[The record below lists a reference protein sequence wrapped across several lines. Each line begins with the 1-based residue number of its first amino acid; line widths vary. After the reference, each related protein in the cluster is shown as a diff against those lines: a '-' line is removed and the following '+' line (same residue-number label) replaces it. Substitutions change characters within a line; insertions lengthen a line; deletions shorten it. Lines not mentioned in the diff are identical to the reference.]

1 MVFVGDVHGN
11 IKQFLRILEKYPD
24 EKVLQVGDM
33 GVGFRGVRLPK
44 LADNHCFFA
53 GNHDCPSLC
62 AAHPNSVGRFGIW
75 ENVFFVSGGFS
86 VDAAYR
92 MPGVTWWA
100 DEQLSWEEMEEA
112 LDLYVKTKPRIV
124 ATHDAPISL
133 YPQLMAAVGSN
144 GPVYENSTAHLLE
157 AMFTAHQP
165 EMWFFGHWHESWS
178 RKINGTQF
186 RCLDE
191 LEAFELT
198 EDSSE
203 EKDTHGDDSS
213 RSGSPD

>member
-1 MVFVGDVHGN
+1 MTSIFFIGDVHGK
-11 IKQFLRILEKYPD
+11 IKPWLKILKSLPPGS
-24 EKVLQVGDM
+24 KSLTIGDI
-33 GVGFRGVRLPK
+33 GIGFRGVRVPYLGDRHF
-44 LADNHCFFA
+44 LFA

-62 AAHPNSVGRFGIW
+62 AVHPNSVGRFGIW

-86 VDAAYR
+86 IDAAYR
-92 MPGVTWWA
+92 MPGITWWA
-100 DEQLSWEEMEEA
+100 DEQLSWEEMEET
-112 LDLYVKTKPRIV
+112 LDLYVKTKPRVV

-165 EMWFFGHWHESWS
+165 EFWFFGHWHGSWS

-198 EDSSE
+198 
-203 EKDTHGDDSS
+203 DDSV
-213 RSGSPD
+213 GEKGTHE